1 MVEVGDIG
9 SIVVVAE
16 DVVGRWK
23 RSPKFGH
30 IALSILVAPST
41 FDLSSSKCIL
51 DARRTRASNSRRQQ
65 YDDDDDDGC
74 GPSSSSSSSSSTR
87 PSTAGFAA
95 EQEEEE
101 EEEEEERW
109 WRLSIAHSTD
119 AYETTLGL

>member
-1 MVEVGDIG
+1 MHDSLMVEVGDIG
-9 SIVVVAE
+9 SIVAVAE

-23 RSPKFGH
+23 RSPKLGH

-41 FDLSSSKCIL
+41 FDLSSSKCII

-65 YDDDDDDGC
+65 YDDDDDDGF
-74 GPSSSSSSSSSTR
+74 GPSSSSSSSSTR
-87 PSTAGFAA
+87 PSTAVAA

-101 EEEEEERW
+101 EEEHW

-119 AYETTLGL
+119 A

>member
-9 SIVVVAE
+9 SIVAVVE

-23 RSPKFGH
+23 RSPKLGH

-41 FDLSSSKCIL
+41 FDLSSSKCII

-65 YDDDDDDGC
+65 YDDDDDDRC
-74 GPSSSSSSSSSTR
+74 GPSSSSSSTR
-87 PSTAGFAA
+87 PSSTRPSSTARFAA

-101 EEEEEERW
+101 EEEEKEERW

-119 AYETTLGL
+119 A